1 MRDRTFVAQMMML
14 AVGLALL
21 WTWALQAADFNDRPQ
36 RAGVVL
42 DRARSA
48 AAAEPM
54 RSTMRVRNAPN
65 STTSSLLIEPTPV
78 AEPPARA
85 SVRERISPSK
95 S

>member
-21 WTWALQAADFNDRPQ
+21 WTWALQAVDFNDHPR

-42 DRARSA
+42 DPARHA
-48 AAAEPM
+48 AAAGQM
-54 RSTMRVRNAPN
+54 RSTVPIRNAAN
-65 STTSSLLIEPTPV
+65 STTSSLLIEPPPV
-78 AEPPARA
+78 AEAPARA